1 MWVNT
6 KAKMNQAFKLYF
18 SIGFITPSGMGTCWS
33 MWVCMQPCIGCC
45 LYTWEHSSDCVHWCC
60 CSYRSSAWALGC
72 SSSSSYLMVV
82 AYGTNLLLSTSAM
95 LTPTLTLLAFTL
107 NELLKLMEGRGLL
120 RSHWNCYLKTLLVFI
135 TTVTKTHTSLHRFW
149 ITVELESKNE
159 LQLFAI
165 ISIFLT
171 KKEKWF
177 SLFWTVPWCISKT
190 WSQRKARLH

>member
-107 NELLKLMEGRGLL
+107 NCPTGIYAEWASKAHGGERSPQISLELLLKNFASFHHYSYQN
-120 RSHWNCYLKTLLVFI
+120 SHFI
-135 TTVTKTHTSLHRFW
+135 AQILDHS
-149 ITVELESKNE
+149 
-159 LQLFAI
+159 
-165 ISIFLT
+165 
-171 KKEKWF
+171 
-177 SLFWTVPWCISKT
+177 WTRI
-190 WSQRKARLH
+190 